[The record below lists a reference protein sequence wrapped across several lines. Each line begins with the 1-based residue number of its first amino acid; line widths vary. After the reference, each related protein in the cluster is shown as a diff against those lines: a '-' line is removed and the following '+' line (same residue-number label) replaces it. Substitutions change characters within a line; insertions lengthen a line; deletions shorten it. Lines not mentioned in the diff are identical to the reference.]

1 MSRKKL
7 FLTGLASSY
16 GLTGLNFLY
25 TLISVPLVLRYL
37 SQSEFGVWA
46 LVTQFSNY
54 LLLIDL
60 GVSASVSRLLAD
72 HKDHKDSS
80 EYAKVFYSSFLV
92 SGIQGLV
99 LLGLGGLAAW
109 LAPGLAKIP
118 DELRGI
124 FSCLLLGH
132 VAVTAVSLA
141 FRSLASPLWSH
152 QRLDISNLGNALG
165 LLLNLIGLGS
175 GLHAGMGMYSLLL
188 GAVLGAMPGLLVPF
202 LACRIFGYYP
212 KWPGFSHLKSS
223 SFKELFLFSRDI
235 FIFQCGTQMASATQ
249 IVLVSRFLSVESAA
263 AWAIATKAFIFGQ
276 QLSNRVMDASA
287 GALTEMFV
295 RSEWMRFLTRFK
307 DVVGIT
313 AWLSSLLGLGILF
326 FNSPFVAFW
335 TNGRILWPAHENVWL
350 AFLLFSS
357 GIARCYLCLGGIIKE
372 MTSFRWIQLIEAAV
386 MMGLAAWWLP
396 HFGISG
402 ILAAS
407 LLGSAG
413 VSLTIGVTLNSRR
426 LSVSVGSIIAW
437 LWPAFCFLAAGG
449 LIAGG
454 LDFVCPIQAAWTAG
468 LLIRSLV
475 WLLLALLS
483 FHFCLRPEIRREV
496 FRFLRIKSRLGRRS

>member
-1 MSRKKL
+1 MSRKKF

-16 GLTGLNFLY
+16 GLIGLNFLY
-25 TLISVPLVLRYL
+25 TLVSIPLVLRYL
-37 SQSEFGVWA
+37 SHSEFGVWA
-46 LVTQFSNY
+46 LVAQFSNY

-72 HKDHKDSS
+72 HKDRKDSP
-80 EYAKVFYSSFLV
+80 EYGRVFYASFLV
-92 SGIQGLV
+92 SGIQALV

-118 DELRGI
+118 DELRAV
-124 FSCLLLGH
+124 FSCLLMGY
-132 VAVTAVSLA
+132 VSVTAVSLA

-165 LLLNLIGLGS
+165 LFLNLIGLWA
-175 GLHAGMGMYSLLL
+175 GLHNGMGLYGLLL
-188 GAVLGAMPGLLVPF
+188 GAGLGAIPGLMIPF
-202 LACRIFGYYP
+202 LACHLFGYYP
-212 KWPGFSHLKSS
+212 KWPGFSQLRNSN
-223 SFKELFLFSRDI
+223 FRELFLFSRDI
-235 FIFQCGTQMASATQ
+235 FMFQWGTQMASATQ

-263 AWAIATKAFIFGQ
+263 VWAIATKALTFGQ

-295 RSEWMRFLTRFK
+295 RSEWVRFLARFK

-326 FNSPFVAFW
+326 FNTPFVTFW
-335 TNGRILWPAHENVWL
+335 TNGRISWPAQENVWL

-357 GIARCYLCLGGIIKE
+357 GVARCYLCLGGIIKE
-372 MTSFRWIQLIEAAV
+372 MASFRWVQLIEAAV

-402 ILAAS
+402 ILSAS

-413 VSLTIGVTLNSRR
+413 VSLVVGVKLNCRR
-426 LSVSVGSIIAW
+426 LSVPWGNIVAW
-437 LWPAFCFLAAGG
+437 LWPAFCFLAAGS
-449 LIAGG
+449 LIACGV
-454 LDFVCPIQAAWTAG
+454 DFFHPKKEIGAAG
-468 LLIRSLV
+468 LLFRILI

-483 FHFCLRPEIRREV
+483 FRFCLRLEIRREV
-496 FRFLRIKSRLGRRS
+496 FRLLRIKSRLGNAC